1 MNDNI
6 ITDQDYYV
14 INGIKVKFYFDEES
28 NEYTLEMAEGHSD
41 ALFIPSTIN
50 NKPVT
55 FIEFVDWGIWGYDK
69 VIVSEENPYFRA
81 IDGVLFTSDMK
92 ELVIYPPEKKGEVY
106 FIPEGVETIG
116 EDSFVSNKY
125 IKTLIFPTG
134 FRHIVQYALAC
145 CKNLETLYIPK
156 TLENVLLKAFYFAES
171 VRDVYFEGTEEEW
184 SNINFTD
191 CNWSLTDAEIY
202 FNYDYRNIKF

>member
-14 INGIKVKFYFDEES
+14 FNGIKVKFYFDEE
-28 NEYTLEMAEGHSD
+28 
-41 ALFIPSTIN
+41 
-50 NKPVT
+50 
-55 FIEFVDWGIWGYDK
+55 
-69 VIVSEENPYFRA
+69 
-81 IDGVLFTSDMK
+81 
-92 ELVIYPPEKKGEVY
+92 
-106 FIPEGVETIG
+106 
-116 EDSFVSNKY
+116 SNKY

-134 FRHIVQYALAC
+134 FRQIVQYALAC

-156 TLENVLLKAFYFAES
+156 TLESVLLKAFYFAES

-191 CNWSLTDAEIY
+191 CNWSLTDAEIH